1 MFKPSKGT
9 AQIMNYDLNDM
20 ENIRAMLG
28 VCP

>member
-1 MFKPSKGT
+1 
-9 AQIMNYDLNDM
+9 MNYDLNDM